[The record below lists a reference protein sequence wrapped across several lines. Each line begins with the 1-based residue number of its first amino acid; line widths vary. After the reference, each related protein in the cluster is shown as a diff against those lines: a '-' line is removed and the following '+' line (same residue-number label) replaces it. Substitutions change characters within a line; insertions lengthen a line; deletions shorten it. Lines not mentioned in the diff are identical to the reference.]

1 MIAYQNAIYRGGLK
15 MKLQECYERFG
26 GDYNDAVSRMM
37 NDSLIEKFVLKFPND
52 KTMDQLK
59 EAVAANNTEDTFRAA
74 HTLKG
79 IAGNLSFTGLESAA
93 SKLTEQLRGKTDET
107 PDPVLVARTESE
119 YDRVINAINAYIAEK

>member
-1 MIAYQNAIYRGGLK
+1 MT
-15 MKLQECYERFG
+15 LQECYERFG
-26 GDYNDAVSRMM
+26 GDYKDAVSRMM

-52 KTMDQLK
+52 KTMEQLK

-93 SKLTEQLRGKTDET
+93 SRLTEQLRGKTDET

-119 YDRVINAINAYIAEK
+119 YDSVINAVNAYIAEK